1 MSRLAALDAR
11 SMLFVPGS
19 RADRFDKALGSGT
32 DLVIVD
38 LEDAV
43 AADGKDG
50 ARGAALG
57 WEGLSG
63 AALRVNALGT
73 PWHDADLAAVTAAA
87 TPPAAVMLPKA
98 DAASVAEV
106 AHVLPPD
113 VELIALVESARGIR
127 DAYDLAGHERVGRLV
142 FGSVDYALDVG
153 VTSRTESEDEL
164 LYARSVLVT
173 ASRAAGIAA
182 PVDGVTLALEDSERV
197 EREARRARDLGFSG
211 KLCIH
216 PAQVEPVHMAFRPS
230 EADLAW
236 AVRVVAAAGESGG
249 AAVRFEGEV
258 MDAPRLAQ
266 ACRWVDEAGA
276 GEPGL

>member
-1 MSRLAALDAR
+1 MSWLAALDAR

-19 RADRFDKALGSGT
+19 RADRFDKALGSGA

-73 PWHDADLAAVTAAA
+73 PWHDADLAAVAAAA

-106 AHVLPPD
+106 AYVLPPD

-127 DAYDLAGHERVGRLV
+127 DAYDLAGNERVGRLV

-216 PAQVEPVHMAFRPS
+216 PAQVEPVHLAFRPS

-236 AVRVVAAAGESGG
+236 AARVVAAAGESGG

-276 GEPGL
+276 GEPG